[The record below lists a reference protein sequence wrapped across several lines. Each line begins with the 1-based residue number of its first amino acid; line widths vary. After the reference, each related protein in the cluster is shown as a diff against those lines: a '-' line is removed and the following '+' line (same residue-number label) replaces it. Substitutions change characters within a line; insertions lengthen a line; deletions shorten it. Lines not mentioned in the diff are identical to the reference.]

1 MNARERR
8 TRIERLAERIAARRP
23 DMLTDAQRAAR
34 IAALEVRAEGGDPE
48 AVRRLERVRE
58 LLDLARA
65 RMEARA

>member
-1 MNARERR
+1 VNARERR
-8 TRIERLAERIAARRP
+8 ARIERLAERIAARRP
-23 DMLTDAQRAAR
+23 DMLTDTQRAAR

>member
-8 TRIERLAERIAARRP
+8 ARIERLAERIAARRP
-23 DMLTDAQRAAR
+23 DMLTDTQRAAR
-34 IAALEVRAEGGDPE
+34 IAALEARAEGGDPE